1 MTIIPIQYLG
11 PFIILLAA
19 MAAFIRQG
27 QLADVIVVCF
37 FGILGYYMKKYDWPR
52 ITLVIALVL
61 GALFE
66 NSFHITMRLHDL
78 GRVLFWQRPIT
89 MTICALTIFSL
100 CWPWLRRR
108 KKLSEGKA
116 P

>member
-1 MTIIPIQYLG
+1 
-11 PFIILLAA
+11 
-19 MAAFIRQG
+19 MAAFVREG
-27 QLADVIVVCF
+27 QLADVWVVSF

-66 NSFHITMRLHDL
+66 NSFHLTMRLHDL
-78 GRVLFWQRPIT
+78 GRVIFWHRPIA
-89 MTICALTIFSL
+89 MGICVLTIFSL
-100 CWPWLRRR
+100 CWPWIRRR
-108 KKLSEGKA
+108 RPLPGNKA